1 MDNDG
6 DIEVDDFIPDLG
18 AEETV
23 VSPGIIQQ
31 DIVDKL
37 EAVQNQKSED
47 FAYIFWLANIF
58 TGSYDGHSCWPSK
71 RERPRWKMMQNP
83 MSLCRNTP

>member
-6 DIEVDDFIPDLG
+6 EIEVDDFIPDVG

-37 EAVQNQKSED
+37 EAVQNHKFED

-58 TGSYDGHSCWPSK
+58 TVSYDGHSCWPS
-71 RERPRWKMMQNP
+71 ERPRWKMMQNP

>member
-6 DIEVDDFIPDLG
+6 DIEVDDFIPDVG

-23 VSPGIIQQ
+23 VSPGIIRQ

-37 EAVQNQKSED
+37 EAVQNQKFED
-47 FAYIFWLANIF
+47 FWV
-58 TGSYDGHSCWPSK
+58 
-71 RERPRWKMMQNP
+71 
-83 MSLCRNTP
+83 